1 VCKVAAEKPQVT
13 ITAAIG
19 VHGKKSVENEVPQ
32 TFPSGFED
40 ERTPTARTNY
50 RMTTGRD

>member
-1 VCKVAAEKPQVT
+1 M
-13 ITAAIG
+13 
-19 VHGKKSVENEVPQ
+19 ENEVPQ

-40 ERTPTARTNY
+40 ERAPAARTNN